1 MKKSILAGVCTLML
15 VLAGIAFAVQ
25 PPPPRNVNP
34 HRHPH
39 LAAAQRHARQA
50 FEATLE
56 AQRAN
61 EWDLNGHAQKAKELL
76 EQVNRELKEAAEA
89 SNEHGH

>member
-1 MKKSILAGVCTLML
+1 MKKSILAGVCALVL
-15 VLAGIAFAVQ
+15 VLAGIAFAAQ
-25 PPPPRNVNP
+25 PPPARNVNP

-39 LAAAQRHARQA
+39 IAAAQKHARQA

-61 EWDLNGHAQKAKELL
+61 EWDMNGHAQKAKELL
-76 EQVNRELKEAAEA
+76 EQVNHELKEAAEA
-89 SNEHGH
+89 ANRNPR